1 MLASLER
8 RRCAQGYDQTEST
21 FLAGAAYAANAPRN
35 AACSPRRR
43 RQVKRASFG
52 TRLIERSLAQ
62 EFSGEGSLAYVPA
75 GMVYTIK
82 APL

>member
-1 MLASLER
+1 
-8 RRCAQGYDQTEST
+8 
-21 FLAGAAYAANAPRN
+21 
-35 AACSPRRR
+35 
-43 RQVKRASFG
+43 VKRASFG

-62 EFSGEGSLAYVPA
+62 EFSGEVSLAYVPA